1 MLPENAAMTT
11 ASEMLLALR
20 NPDSGWLATLVVAL
34 GEAQADPSFT
44 AQHQQL
50 LAELCAGQPI
60 PLVVR
65 AAALQRSLD
74 FERRLAREED
84 GLAAAG

>member
-1 MLPENAAMTT
+1 MATT
-11 ASEMLLALR
+11 SELLLALR

-34 GEAQADPSFT
+34 GEAQADPDFT
-44 AQHQQL
+44 SHHQTL
-50 LAELCAGQPI
+50 LADLCNGQPI
-60 PLVVR
+60 PLVAR